1 MLTIEEVSS
10 GAELEEVR
18 SLFREYADSL
28 GVDLCFQGFD
38 QELRTLPGEY
48 LRPKGRLLLA
58 RWKNQVAGCVAL
70 REIGPGVCEM
80 KRLYLR
86 PAYRS
91 LGIGRTLALRCVSEA
106 STAGYQSMRLDS
118 LPSMTSALTL
128 YRELGFQ
135 EIPPYRNNPVEGAV
149 FLELQLGTSPVDA

>member
-91 LGIGRTLALRCVSEA
+91 LGIGRTLALRCVREA